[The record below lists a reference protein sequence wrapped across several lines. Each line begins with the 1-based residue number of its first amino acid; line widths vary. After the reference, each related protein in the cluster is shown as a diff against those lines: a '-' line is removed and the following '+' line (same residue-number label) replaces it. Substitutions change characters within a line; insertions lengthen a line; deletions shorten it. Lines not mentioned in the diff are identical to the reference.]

1 MLEWNFLAAIL
12 AVEAEEGWQRR
23 IVLQE
28 PLSGGDADSGDA
40 ASLAQRGVEALAGAR
55 NQIALTV
62 VGAEDAD
69 AGEVVQ
75 ERAQADVE
83 VQRLGVLRGGEDRVE
98 VPDGHRNVD
107 LSRQPV
113 HGPQVLAPAL
123 HEREVRADAEV
134 AGEVARAVQLEDE
147 RLAVH
152 ARVRHDGHDQREQHR
167 EG

>member
-12 AVEAEEGWQRR
+12 AAEAEEGWQRR

-28 PLSGGDADSGDA
+28 LLSGGDADSGDA

-62 VGAEDAD
+62 VGAEGAD

-83 VQRLGVLRGGEDRVE
+83 VQ
-98 VPDGHRNVD
+98 
-107 LSRQPV
+107 
-113 HGPQVLAPAL
+113 
-123 HEREVRADAEV
+123 
-134 AGEVARAVQLEDE
+134 
-147 RLAVH
+147 
-152 ARVRHDGHDQREQHR
+152 
-167 EG
+167 